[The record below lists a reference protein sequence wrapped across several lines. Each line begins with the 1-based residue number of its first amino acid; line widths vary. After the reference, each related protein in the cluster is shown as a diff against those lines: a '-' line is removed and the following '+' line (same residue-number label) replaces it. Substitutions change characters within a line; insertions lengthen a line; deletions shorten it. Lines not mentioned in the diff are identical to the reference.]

1 MGSPQPICCHY
12 SPNFA
17 LIIFAFYIPIIWS
30 GFKCGLNLTLGQ
42 SFYFNIGLCYAL
54 LLANLIQIKM
64 RIKPNPLPPPATI
77 LHCRSQRPQSDS
89 AVGLAGVVDDLFFFF
104 FVLKHK
110 IKVRLQCNNFNLS
123 CFDLYF
129 IQHVT
134 L

>member
-1 MGSPQPICCHY
+1 M
-12 SPNFA
+12 
-17 LIIFAFYIPIIWS
+17 
-30 GFKCGLNLTLGQ
+30 
-42 SFYFNIGLCYAL
+42 
-54 LLANLIQIKM
+54 
-64 RIKPNPLPPPATI
+64 IKPNPLPPPATI

-104 FVLKHK
+104 FVLKTK
-110 IKVRLQCNNFNLS
+110 SKLDYIVIDFNLS